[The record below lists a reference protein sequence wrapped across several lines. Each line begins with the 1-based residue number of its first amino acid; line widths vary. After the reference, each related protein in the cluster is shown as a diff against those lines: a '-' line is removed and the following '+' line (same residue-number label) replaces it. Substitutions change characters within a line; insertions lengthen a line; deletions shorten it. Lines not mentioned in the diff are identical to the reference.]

1 MALCGVG
8 AQQPVASGTAQSGV
22 ATHISEIGIDR
33 SGLSMQSEAVRQK
46 TLSDIHALH
55 ATWFRD
61 GPSSG
66 TPAGVANFVEELRL
80 AKEQDLKV
88 LITIMQMDEDYDG
101 PLVMTDHGWRA
112 KPLSQIN
119 LTKFSHRFSALL
131 DALKAANI
139 PVDAVEFGSEDDCYY
154 YDADVPSGH
163 TASASEL
170 HIWLRGYGEFL
181 KTGAQILHDPRY
193 YPQANIVTFGMAHSG
208 DWPGAMPQSLAKPAK
223 EVAMLADVDSF
234 NYLDNASYHVNFIG
248 THIYASPSAPAE
260 TATALLHEDTWAL
273 GRAKPLWVTE
283 FGFLDP
289 TKFPNKTASDE
300 SQAVAQVLAAFD
312 NLGQRVPLGPLCF
325 YSYNSGAV
333 DSSNHEHGLV
343 DLKGNFVPVAGV
355 LSARAKKR

>member
-1 MALCGVG
+1 MVG
-8 AQQPVASGTAQSGV
+8 ITASGAVAQEA
-22 ATHISEIGIDR
+22 ATQKLSEIGIDR
-33 SGLSMQSEAVRQK
+33 SGLSMQSEVVRQK
-46 TLSDIHALH
+46 TLNDIHALH

-66 TPAGVANFVEELRL
+66 SAAGVANFVEELRL
-80 AKEQDLKV
+80 AKQQDLKV

-139 PVDAVEFGSEDDCYY
+139 LVDAVEFGNEDDCYY
-154 YDADVPSGH
+154 YDADVPNGH
-163 TASASEL
+163 APSDAEL
-170 HIWLRGYGEFL
+170 ETWLRGYGEFL

-193 YPQANIVTFGMAHSG
+193 YPRAKIVTFGLAHSG
-208 DWPGAMPQSLAKPAK
+208 DWPGARSQSLARPAQ
-223 EVAMLADVDSF
+223 VLAKLANVDGF
-234 NYLDNASYHVNFIG
+234 NYLDNASYHVDGFG
-248 THIYASPSAPAE
+248 THIYASPSAPRE
-260 TATALLHEDTWAL
+260 SATALLREDVWAL

-283 FGFLDP
+283 WGFLDP
-289 TKFPNKTASDE
+289 TKFPSKTARNE
-300 SQAVAQVLAAFD
+300 SQGVAEMLAAFD
-312 NLGQRVPLGPLCF
+312 DLGQRVPMGPFFF

-343 DLKGNFVPVAGV
+343 DLKGNFVPVAEV
-355 LSARAKKR
+355 LSARAAMR